1 MLRFSTPA
9 GDGWLERVWC
19 CGGAG
24 VVDTLLGPEATGP
37 SHALRGVWWLLFR
50 LVALLLEGV
59 PGWVCWMGVWG
70 CCLRTA

>member
-37 SHALRGVWWLLFR
+37 SHAL
-50 LVALLLEGV
+50 
-59 PGWVCWMGVWG
+59 WVCGGCCFVWLPCFWKACPVGCVGWG
-70 CCLRTA
+70 CGVVV